1 MALLDIWPFTHELL
15 RQHIRVGDT
24 VMDGTAGNGYDTA
37 FLAQCVG
44 ESGRVVAFDIQSA
57 AIEATQNRLLQLGLA
72 DRVQLIQDGHQYA
85 AQYISQP
92 LSAAVFNFGYLPR
105 GDKSITTQA
114 KTSVAAVQAALDALQ
129 AQGIVCAV
137 LYHGHAAGK
146 PEMQA
151 LLDYASSLP
160 HNRFRVLRYEF
171 INKQNCPPILLAIE
185 KLV

>member
-1 MALLDIWPFTHELL
+1 MGMTRHFWRNAWAN
-15 RQHIRVGDT
+15 R
-24 VMDGTAGNGYDTA
+24 AGWWRLTFKARRLKPRKIG
-37 FLAQCVG
+37 
-44 ESGRVVAFDIQSA
+44 
-57 AIEATQNRLLQLGLA
+57 LLQLGLA
-72 DRVQLIQDGHQYA
+72 DRVQLIQDGHQHA

-114 KTSVAAVQAALDALQ
+114 QTSVAAVQAALDALQ

-171 INKQNCPPILLAIE
+171 INKQNCPPILLGIE
-185 KLV
+185 KIV